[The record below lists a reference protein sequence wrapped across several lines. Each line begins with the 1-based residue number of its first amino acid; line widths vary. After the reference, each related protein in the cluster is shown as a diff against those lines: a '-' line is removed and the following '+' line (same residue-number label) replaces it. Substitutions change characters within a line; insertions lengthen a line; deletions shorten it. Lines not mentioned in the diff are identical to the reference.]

1 MLVYYLRSAI
11 HLSHEAQL
19 GHLLVLP
26 VEQPRKDFGG
36 NSEEDQPILLLAM
49 NADESVNWK
58 DMEHKVRSWSH
69 D

>member
-1 MLVYYLRSAI
+1 M
-11 HLSHEAQL
+11 
-19 GHLLVLP
+19 LP

-49 NADESVNWK
+49 NADECVNWK